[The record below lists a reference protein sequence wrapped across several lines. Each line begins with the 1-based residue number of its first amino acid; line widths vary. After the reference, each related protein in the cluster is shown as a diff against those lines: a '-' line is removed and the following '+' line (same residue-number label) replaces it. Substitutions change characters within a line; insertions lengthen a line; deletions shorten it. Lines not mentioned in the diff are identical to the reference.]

1 MRIAYDLDGVCA
13 NFTDPWA
20 ARVHARTG
28 ILFPF
33 ACREWP
39 TLWDWDKSALR
50 SHGYSD
56 EEARNILSDI
66 WEEVK
71 EDPNFW
77 AVLPAM
83 PGSYDLLQ
91 ELTDIARAG
100 HQVYFITSRPGRWA
114 KHQSEL
120 WLRRAGYDA
129 TPTVLISF
137 DKGLLAEG
145 LKLDVFVDDKPENCV
160 EVTKARSTCKTFVL
174 DWAYNRE
181 DTELTHQIAL
191 GRITRITKA
200 REALDYLYQQERI
213 AA

>member
-1 MRIAYDLDGVCA
+1 MRIAYDLDGVLA
-13 NFTDPWA
+13 NFADPWA
-20 ARVHARTG
+20 ARVTARTG
-28 ILFPF
+28 ILFPR
-33 ACREWP
+33 ACPQWP

-66 WEEVK
+66 WDEVK

-77 AVLPAM
+77 GHLPAM
-83 PGSYDLLQ
+83 WGTYSLLQ

-114 KHQSEL
+114 KHQSEQ
-120 WLRRAGYDA
+120 WLRQSGFDA
-129 TPTVLISF
+129 IPTVLISF

-145 LKLDVFVDDKPENCV
+145 LKLDIFVDDKPENV
-160 EVTKARSTCKTFVL
+160 LDVAMARPSCKTFVL
-174 DWAYNRE
+174 DWAYNR
-181 DTELTHQIAL
+181 DHAELNHQIAL

-200 REALDYLYQQERI
+200 RAPLDIIYQEDRK

>member
-1 MRIAYDLDGVCA
+1 MRIAYDLDGVLA

-20 ARVHARTG
+20 ARVTARTG
-28 ILFPF
+28 IQFPF

-77 AVLPAM
+77 GALPDM
-83 PGSYDLLQ
+83 GGTYELLQ
-91 ELTDIARAG
+91 ELTECARAG

-114 KHQSEL
+114 KSQSEW
-120 WLRRAGYDA
+120 WLRRKGYYEM
-129 TPTVLISF
+129 PTVLISF
-137 DKGLLAEG
+137 DKGLIAEG
-145 LKLDVFVDDKPENCV
+145 LQLDVFVDDKPENV
-160 EVTKARSTCKTFVL
+160 LDVAKARPACKTFLL

-181 DTELTHQIAL
+181 HEELNHQIAQ
-191 GRITRITKA
+191 GRITRIEKA
-200 REALDYLYQQERI
+200 REALDVVYREERI